1 MDEVQM
7 LDANSSSKAA
17 RMVTTLRR
25 VNSLV
30 LSGTPA
36 KQDVHD
42 LRSSLT
48 FVGIDISSTIW
59 DKLLRPG
66 YRTAFE
72 ALFGQVAI
80 RHTKKM
86 VKDETGI
93 PPQTRTL
100 IPITMNIVELQYYRD
115 TLYRNIDALAASSTG
130 YRDTDV
136 LRGLVQTLRSICTHI
151 QANDHLRLRNDDNR
165 VGRVRLNG
173 DDGGVL
179 RDMDQALGKM
189 QTQAWRDYHHLIY
202 VLQADRIKYALALHS
217 DDKGRFRRSID
228 MLTRVEKEC
237 ARNVTKL
244 QDMISQLKENV
255 DAGSEEDTVTDDGDS
270 DDAGEMSNK
279 ASTVLKSRVSN
290 LRHLQHEAFFRLG
303 DLYHQH
309 LEEEGY
315 ADMEEQSYNAATAIR
330 QQLLA
335 RPLEHSNSSVIKVQ
349 SLMNRTRVRVFEDLE
364 VEDCPPLGIVTAKY
378 VTMINDFLDAAMNAN
393 AEHLWNL
400 RGQVMKGLRDPI
412 DEPDDD
418 AHATGEEYEATLLAQ
433 AMLEANM
440 SAYVD
445 ALADRREILTSI
457 GAHIEQIK
465 RKKGGKRTTQTSKE
479 TALAIPENADDT
491 DHIRDLKT
499 TRQAYREA
507 FAGGK
512 SLQGLILLLDD
523 FASQYTGRAEEA
535 QMARM
540 EQKRLRDI
548 KETQLT
554 LLKHLEDEAK
564 GLNQCFNVRLTYFR
578 ILQQISDTL
587 VGKCSNR
594 GGSVP

>member
-25 VNSLV
+25 INSLV

-48 FVGIDISSTIW
+48 FVGIDISSNVW

-165 VGRVRLNG
+165 IGRVRLNG
-173 DDGGVL
+173 EEGGVL

-202 VLQADRIKYALALHS
+202 VLQADRIRYALALHS
-217 DDKGRFRRSID
+217 DDKGKYRRSID

-237 ARNVTKL
+237 ATNVVKL
-244 QDMISQLKENV
+244 QDMISQLSENA
-255 DAGSEEDTVTDDGDS
+255 DASPEEEAITEDGDS
-270 DDAGEMSNK
+270 DTEGELSHK
-279 ASTVLKSRVSN
+279 ASTVLRSRISN
-290 LRHLQHEAFFRLG
+290 LQHLQHEAFFRLG

-315 ADMEEQSYNAATAIR
+315 GAMEEHSYDAATAIR
-330 QQLLA
+330 QRLLA
-335 RPLEHSNSSVIKVQ
+335 RPLEHSNSSIAKVQ
-349 SLMNRTRVRVFEDLE
+349 TLMNRTRVRAFKELE

-378 VTMINDFLDAAMNAN
+378 ATMINDFLDPAMNAN
-393 AEHLWNL
+393 AEYIWNL
-400 RGQVMKGLRDPI
+400 RGQVMEGLKEPI
-412 DEPDDD
+412 DKTDDD
-418 AHATGEEYEATLLAQ
+418 ANATGEEYDATLQAQ
-433 AMLEANM
+433 SMLEANM
-440 SAYVD
+440 SAFTD
-445 ALADRREILTSI
+445 ALADRREILTSV
-457 GAHIEQIK
+457 GAHIEQIQ
-465 RKKGGKRTTQTSKE
+465 RKKGGKRTTQTSRQ
-479 TALAIPENADDT
+479 TANAIPEDADDT
-491 DHIRDLKT
+491 DHIRDLKA

-523 FASQYTGRAEEA
+523 FASQHTGRSEEA
-535 QMARM
+535 QLARI
-540 EQKRLRDI
+540 EQQRLRNM
-548 KETQLT
+548 KEKQLT

-587 VGKCSNR
+587 VGR
-594 GGSVP
+594 LHH